1 MIRLPDFVVDI
12 IDPAG
17 RYLRD
22 GRPRPRR
29 RGLPKR
35 FAEYMPVT
43 GTPRRIRKVA
53 RGHTGD
59 ARLVRFWHGDAV
71 LEVGNGKQVRI
82 PRRALRDPN
91 SLHAELARQIR
102 TITD

>member
-22 GRPRPRR
+22 GRPRPGRR
-29 RGLPKR
+29 DLPR
-35 FAEYMPVT
+35 QFAEYTPVT
-43 GTPRRIRKVA
+43 GKPRGIRKVA
-53 RGHTGD
+53 PGHPGD

-71 LEVGNGKQVRI
+71 LEVGTGKRARI
-82 PRRALRDPN
+82 PRRALRDPD
-91 SLHAELARQIR
+91 SLRAELARHIR
-102 TITD
+102 TMTD